1 MMERRESRMPQT
13 AKSKG
18 WTRPL
23 SAVVVFLLAAT
34 VANAQD
40 SQVAQGRDSSAATVE
55 YISGGVKHTHKI
67 PADDGDSGAAA
78 EVAARLMQLQKND
91 IVLLPDLPKEWSS
104 GRVQGLHAPNGFNLD
119 FAWQDG
125 RLTALTIHSKDGN
138 PCRVR
143 YGDRGDT
150 ALIKL
155 EETKAGESYTLDDR
169 FRFSIEDDTKRG
181 RLHVKDMDKA
191 ILTYNYGMQLN
202 TGAEEK
208 YERGCYIHPLWDV
221 NGWQRTVTED
231 FPPLD
236 GHLHHRGLGWT
247 WPSVKVRGLKVQTWH
262 PSDPPLRQHFVKW
275 LRREAGKDHATVAV
289 ENAWLLDD
297 KEKVMTETVEIVM
310 HPLRTV
316 TRVRDE
322 RPNRGSWDV
331 NSRAIDLKLTFEA
344 VGGPIEISGGYGGLL
359 LRGSADMKGGVI
371 TTEQGP
377 LTGDGGGPH
386 PWADMT
392 PAYEQPANTRG
403 VAIFTPADHPPH
415 PPGARKGNRPQTPP
429 RWLLRTS
436 YGGLMNVSW
445 PGSSP
450 YTLEPGKP
458 LLLEYRIYVHEG
470 NTEVAQVAEA
480 YAEYLEQRK

>member
-1 MMERRESRMPQT
+1 MNRNASWSRTAIEQT
-13 AKSKG
+13 AKSKY
-18 WTRPL
+18 WTRSL
-23 SAVVVFLLAAT
+23 SAVVVSLLAST
-34 VANAQD
+34 VANA
-40 SQVAQGRDSSAATVE
+40 SIAEIEYVADGMT
-55 YISGGVKHTHKI
+55 YIYKVPSDNNNDGVGTM
-67 PADDGDSGAAA
+67 
-78 EVAARLMQLQKND
+78 VVTRLMQLQKD
-91 IVLLPDLPKEWSS
+91 AIILLPDLPEDNEWSS
-104 GRVQGLHAPNGFNLD
+104 GRVRGLQAPGGFNLD
-119 FAWQDG
+119 FAWEDG
-125 RLTALTIHSKDGN
+125 RLTALTIHSKDGK
-138 PCRVR
+138 PCKVR

-150 ALIKL
+150 ALIALK
-155 EETKAGESYTLDDR
+155 ETKAGESYTFDDR

-181 RLHVKDMDKA
+181 RIHVKDMDKA
-191 ILTYNYGMQLN
+191 VLTYNYGMQLN

-221 NGWQRTVTED
+221 NGWQRTITED

-275 LRREAGKDHATVAV
+275 LRREAGKNLATIAV

-316 TRVRDE
+316 TRVQDE

-371 TTEQGP
+371 TTEQGT

-386 PWADMT
+386 PWADLT
-392 PAYEQPANTRG
+392 PKYDRPASTRG

-415 PPGARKGNRPQTPP
+415 PTKARKGDRPRTPP

-445 PGSSP
+445 PGPSP
-450 YTLEPGKP
+450 VTLELGKP
-458 LLLEYRIYVHEG
+458 LSLEYRIYVHEG
-470 NTEVAQVAEA
+470 NAEIAQVAKA
-480 YAEYLEQRK
+480 YAKYIDSRHPQHE